1 MSCQQTITVID
12 NQIPTIASIG
22 NQIRCAT
29 NALHPTEYIT
39 VGNEFNPDSIT
50 ITDNCGILSISNNIN
65 ATNTL
70 AGHIFTGLTQVVWTV
85 MDIHGN
91 INSFTINVTI
101 NPIPTP
107 AISGSIAGCSG
118 INENYSTINN
128 GNNFSYQWSVSGGI
142 ITALGNAFSAT
153 VKWNENCTSGWIDV
167 TETNLTTGCST
178 TTAPYNVNVYTL
190 PNPSISGDTLVL
202 TTIPYQYQTTNVSG
216 NLYSWSTIGG
226 SITGGQGT
234 SSVIVD
240 WGTCGNC
247 QIGTISVTETS
258 PYGCSKTTT
267 FNVALNI
274 ASGTAKLSGQLT
286 YDNTA
291 NTALNGVTIH
301 LVKNGIIVASTITS
315 NTIDLFGNT
324 ISGYY
329 EFDNI
334 AYDNYSLNVSSNLPW
349 GGVTATDALLIK
361 LHSIGMI
368 SLTDLPLIA
377 ADVNS
382 SFSIN
387 ATDALLVQLRIVGLV
402 NQFAA
407 GNWKFNNLPFTFNA
421 SNPTYNFKGI
431 CVGDINKSYNTTSL
445 KQTSSTN
452 DDVQEIRPNQSF
464 IYEIKASSSA
474 ITPDFILQ

>member
-1 MSCQQTITVID
+1 M
-12 NQIPTIASIG
+12 
-22 NQIRCAT
+22 
-29 NALHPTEYIT
+29 
-39 VGNEFNPDSIT
+39 
-50 ITDNCGILSISNNIN
+50 
-65 ATNTL
+65 
-70 AGHIFTGLTQVVWTV
+70 
-85 MDIHGN
+85 
-91 INSFTINVTI
+91 
-101 NPIPTP
+101 
-107 AISGSIAGCSG
+107 
-118 INENYSTINN
+118 
-128 GNNFSYQWSVSGGI
+128 
-142 ITALGNAFSAT
+142 
-153 VKWNENCTSGWIDV
+153 
-167 TETNLTTGCST
+167 
-178 TTAPYNVNVYTL
+178 
-190 PNPSISGDTLVL
+190 
-202 TTIPYQYQTTNVSG
+202 
-216 NLYSWSTIGG
+216 
-226 SITGGQGT
+226 
-234 SSVIVD
+234 
-240 WGTCGNC
+240 
-247 QIGTISVTETS
+247 
-258 PYGCSKTTT
+258 
-267 FNVALNI
+267 
-274 ASGTAKLSGQLT
+274 
-286 YDNTA
+286 
-291 NTALNGVTIH
+291 NGVTIQ

-324 ISGYY
+324 VSGYY

-474 ITPDFILQ
+474 NLGAMTLFMDFNQHLFEIEKVNSKLDGLTYKLENGKIAFAWSDLNPIEIKSDETIISLQIKTREILSLQTPIFNYNIRSEYADKKALVLTDFGLKMADIKTAVNNNTFVITNYPNPAREISNLIYTLPEQARVQIIIKNIIGQPIKTIIEEVQSSGIHRIIVNASDLGILSGMYIYQIEIEGATYKYSKTGKIVFER